1 MGGCIFVLF
10 STYPKADV
18 DLHGKQI
25 DRIDRIANWY
35 STRWPVLR
43 VRAVSPTYDYSTE
56 KVNATTYC
64 TLCSFKSNTI
74 QLYWWCIQDWMGKEG
89 SESQTPKRLSRIIY
103 YVACEFFSAFKKCYS
118 YDLSKRIIYLCFLLY
133 WLVFNN
139 QQA

>member
-25 DRIDRIANWY
+25 DRVDRIANSY
-35 STRWPVLR
+35 STRRPVLR

-56 KVNATTYC
+56 KVNSTTYC

-74 QLYWWCIQDWMGKEG
+74 SSD
-89 SESQTPKRLSRIIY
+89 
-103 YVACEFFSAFKKCYS
+103 
-118 YDLSKRIIYLCFLLY
+118 
-133 WLVFNN
+133 
-139 QQA
+139 